1 MYRFKT
7 VLILFCLLFALIV
20 IAQAG
25 EIKETFKEVKE
36 IKIKTVSGDCIIEK
50 GTSSE
55 VTVVVNYTYDDEDFE
70 AELQQRG
77 DRLYLTENFSRGS
90 FRGESTWRI
99 TAPEKTNIDFST
111 ASGNFEV
118 SDLMSTVEASTASGN
133 VLLRNLTGDFQ
144 INTASGEIDAA
155 KLEGNVHLNTAS
167 GDVAV
172 AGLSGES
179 KLNTASGRID
189 ASDAKGE
196 LKLNTA
202 SGEIRLTN
210 ASGEFDVNTAS
221 GDIDAEGITLEA
233 VSSFNAA
240 SGDVDVTLAVSPAHD
255 LSVST
260 ASGDAMLN
268 FNSQPIK
275 GLVKMTAKVRRG
287 SIGAPFDF
295 DTEDIHYRGGD
306 DDEYVTKTA
315 KRGSDTPVI
324 EVSTASGRAVLREK

>member
-1 MYRFKT
+1 MHRLKT
-7 VLILFCLLFALIV
+7 ALCLFALIV
-20 IAQAG
+20 GARAG
-25 EIKETFKEVKE
+25 EIKKTFKDVKE
-36 IKIKTVSGDCIIEK
+36 IKIQTVSGDCIIEK

-77 DRLYLTENFSRGS
+77 DRLYLTENFGRGS

-133 VLLRNLTGDFQ
+133 IRLRNLTGETHVS
-144 INTASGEIDAA
+144 TASGEIDAA
-155 KLEGNVHLNTAS
+155 KLDGNVHLNTAS

-189 ASDAKGE
+189 ANDAKGE
-196 LKLNTA
+196 IKLNTA
-202 SGEIRLTN
+202 SGGIRLTN

-221 GDIDAEGITLEA
+221 GDITADGITLEE

-240 SGDVDVTLAVSPAHD
+240 SGDVELTLAKSPTHD

-260 ASGDAMLN
+260 ASGDAILN
-268 FNSQPIK
+268 FNNQPIK

-287 SIGAPFDF
+287 SISAPFEF
-295 DTEDIHYRGGD
+295 DSEDVHYRGGD

-315 KRGSDTPVI
+315 KRGSETPLI